1 VSPARLTEGAELEP
15 LVVES
20 VPPEKM
26 KLMAALLRDP
36 NPIHFDAEAVR
47 SDGMGDRVINQGPIN
62 QAYLVNLVTRAAGG
76 PDRLR
81 SIQVRFLGNVLAG
94 DRVECR
100 GRVAAVDEAAGTATL
115 EIEARVGDAPVLAG
129 TAVVTLGP

>member
-1 VSPARLTEGAELEP
+1 VSPARLTEGAELPP

-20 VPPEKM
+20 VDPEKM

-47 SDGMGDRVINQGPIN
+47 KAGMGDRVVNQGPIN
-62 QAYLVNLVTRAAGG
+62 QAYLVNLVTGVAGG
-76 PDRLR
+76 PERLR
-81 SIQVRFLGNVLAG
+81 SIAVRFLGNVLAG

-100 GRVAAVDEAAGTATL
+100 GRVAAVDETAGTATL
-115 EIEARVGDAPVLAG
+115 EVEARVGDAPVLAG
-129 TAVVTLGP
+129 TAVVAL

>member
-1 VSPARLTEGAELEP
+1 
-15 LVVES
+15 
-20 VPPEKM
+20 
-26 KLMAALLRDP
+26 MAALLRDP
-36 NPIHFDAEAVR
+36 NPIHFDPEAVR
-47 SDGMGDRVINQGPIN
+47 RAGMGDRVINQGPIN